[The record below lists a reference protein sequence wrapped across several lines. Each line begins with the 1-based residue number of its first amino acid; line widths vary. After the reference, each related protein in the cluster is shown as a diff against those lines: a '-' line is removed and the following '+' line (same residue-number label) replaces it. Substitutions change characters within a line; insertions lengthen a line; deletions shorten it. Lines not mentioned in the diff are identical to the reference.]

1 MSTKNKWVAGIII
14 VAIVIW
20 AGYSLFSGTGSPS
33 QTSSGPIRIGFMG
46 PLTGDEASVGENGLA
61 AVQIARDEINSAG
74 GVNGRQVEVI
84 AEDSKCDPTA
94 AADAAN
100 KLVNVDKVT
109 AIIGGLCS
117 SETLAAI
124 PIAQAAHI
132 PIISYGSTNPKI
144 TTAGDYKYRFV
155 PSDNLQG
162 KFAAEYIANT
172 LKAKRVAILY
182 CLSDW
187 CVGLHDVVK
196 QRLGEL
202 GVSVVDEEG
211 FQQGAQDLRTQVTK
225 IKAANPD
232 VVYFP
237 AYTGETIIGLKQIKQ
252 LGLKV
257 KLIGADG
264 WDDPKIPAEAGSAAD
279 GAMYVIPANEQ
290 LPQSF
295 IDKMAK
301 LVGGPQL
308 IAYSPRAYDIL
319 KALAGIMQS
328 VGANS
333 EKINAALKNNFT
345 YKGIA
350 DTYTI
355 DQNGDDVT
363 AKYIIKGY
371 EGGKIVELGQ

>member
-1 MSTKNKWVAGIII
+1 MDQTKKKGIIAWI
-14 VAIVIW
+14 VVAVVVVAVIVIY
-20 AGYSLFSGTGSPS
+20 GVSNKGG
-33 QTSSGPIRIGFMG
+33 QGNIIKVGFLG
-46 PLTGDEASVGENGLA
+46 PLTGDEASPGENSLA

-74 GVNGRQVEVI
+74 GIGGRQVEVV

-100 KLVNVDKVT
+100 KLMNVDKVV
-109 AIIGGLCS
+109 AVIGGLCS
-117 SETLAAI
+117 SETLATI
-124 PIAQAAHI
+124 PIAQAAHV

-144 TTAGDYKYRFV
+144 TTAGDYKYRFIA
-155 PSDNLQG
+155 SDNFQG

-172 LKAKRVAILY
+172 LKAKRVAVLY

-202 GVSVVDEEG
+202 GVKVVDEEG
-211 FQQGAQDLRTQVTK
+211 FQQGAQDLRTQITK

-232 VVYFP
+232 VIYFP
-237 AYTGETIIGLKQIKQ
+237 SYTDSSIVGLEQIKQ
-252 LGLKV
+252 IGV
-257 KLIGADG
+257 KSQVMGGDA

-279 GAMYVIPANEQ
+279 GALYTVAANEQ
-290 LPQSF
+290 LPKAF
-295 IDKMAK
+295 VDEMAK
-301 LVGGPQL
+301 RTNGQQL
-308 IAYSPRAYDIL
+308 MIYAPRAYDVL
-319 KALAGIMQS
+319 KALATIIQN
-328 VGANS
+328 VGMDS

-350 DTYTI
+350 DTYTL

-363 AKYIIKGY
+363 AKFIVK
-371 EGGKIVELGQ
+371 EFMNGKLEELSR